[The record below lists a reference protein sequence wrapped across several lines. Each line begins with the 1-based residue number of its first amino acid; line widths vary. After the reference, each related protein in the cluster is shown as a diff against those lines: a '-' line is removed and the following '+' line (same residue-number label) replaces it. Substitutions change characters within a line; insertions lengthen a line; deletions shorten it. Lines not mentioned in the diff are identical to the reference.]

1 MVWTWERGTTKEEE
15 EAEIEKEEEGVL
27 VSRGDAQERELLGRG
42 RSKRPLKWDANPQSP
57 RVRQRPPNAQ
67 IKASVAAKLH
77 KEPCEVPMRATID
90 SETR

>member
-1 MVWTWERGTTKEEE
+1 MGTWNNERGR
-15 EAEIEKEEEGVL
+15 G
-27 VSRGDAQERELLGRG
+27 SRDRTGRRGCFGESGDAQERELLGRG